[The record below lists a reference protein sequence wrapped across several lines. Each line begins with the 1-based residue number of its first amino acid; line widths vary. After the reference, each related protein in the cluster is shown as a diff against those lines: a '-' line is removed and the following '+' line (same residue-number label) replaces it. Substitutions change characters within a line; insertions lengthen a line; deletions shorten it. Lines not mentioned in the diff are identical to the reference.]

1 MNQQVNQEVKQ
12 DSLKSQKVTLLGE
25 DIFLKTTMNPFRLQD
40 LAEELNA
47 LMDGRVDLS
56 SVDAKRQ
63 LLVCLLMV
71 GSDLQSSRLKI
82 DDHSSE
88 ADVAHKAL
96 GETQAEVSR
105 LHNELQDALALIT
118 SLDQKTAL
126 LESTLNDSQA
136 ELVRSNE
143 ALEQSNEKLAQ
154 TEEQLH
160 SKMEELFLF
169 EQKLSSRSK
178 DLDSKQ
184 QELDSKDQ
192 DLNSKKEQLT
202 QLETELGHQKV
213 AIESLNDEL
222 KSMDLE
228 HLSNMGEKADQI
240 AQLEAQIVDL
250 EQENSNLLSTKE
262 EFDQMVDG
270 ISKITHTL
278 ADLDID

>member
-47 LMDGRVDLS
+47 LMEGRVDLS

-82 DDHSSE
+82 ENHSSE
-88 ADVAHKAL
+88 ADVSQKAL
-96 GETQAEVSR
+96 SETQAEVSR
-105 LHNELQDALALIT
+105 LHNELQDALAIIT
-118 SLDQKTAL
+118 SLDHKTSL
-126 LESTLNDSQA
+126 LETSLNESQT
-136 ELVRSNE
+136 ELVRLNE
-143 ALEQSNEKLAQ
+143 ALEQSKEQLTQ
-154 TEEQLH
+154 TEEQLQ
-160 SKMEELFLF
+160 SKMEELFLN
-169 EQKLSSRSK
+169 EQKLSSRTK

-184 QELDSKDQ
+184 QEL
-192 DLNSKKEQLT
+192 
-202 QLETELGHQKV
+202 
-213 AIESLNDEL
+213 ESLNDEL

-228 HLSNMGEKADQI
+228 HLSNMGEKTDQI
-240 AQLEAQIVDL
+240 NQLEAQIVDL
-250 EQENSNLLSTKE
+250 EQENSNLLSIKE
-262 EFDQMVDG
+262 EFDQMTEK

-278 ADLDID
+278 ADLELD

>member
-47 LMDGRVDLS
+47 LMEGRVDLS

-82 DDHSSE
+82 EDHSSE
-88 ADVAHKAL
+88 ADVSQKAL

-105 LHNELQDALALIT
+105 LHNELQDALAIIT

-126 LESTLNDSQA
+126 LETSLNDSQT
-136 ELVRSNE
+136 ELVRLNE
-143 ALEQSNEKLAQ
+143 ALEQSKEQLTQ
-154 TEEQLH
+154 TEEQLQ
-160 SKMEELFLF
+160 SKMEEVFLN
-169 EQKLSSRSK
+169 EQKLSSRTK

-184 QELDSKDQ
+184 QELELKDQ

-240 AQLEAQIVDL
+240 NQLEAQIVDL
-250 EQENSNLLSTKE
+250 EQENSNLLSIKE
-262 EFDQMVDG
+262 EFDQMTEE

-278 ADLDID
+278 ADLELD